1 MKSISPQQLVSQ
13 CNRLK
18 AERAATER
26 QWREIAAY
34 MRPQHLPGLIEAQ
47 GSARRSVLLLDS
59 TARLAVEGFAAG
71 IYGMMTNPASRWFA
85 LRLADEELNAFD
97 PVRDWLWDA
106 ETRLLASFG
115 PQASRFYAVLPELF
129 ADLACFGTAVFYSE
143 EIGRTGRFNDA
154 VRPLAE
160 CFIAENAGGE
170 VDTVFRRFTLDPA
183 QAVQLF
189 ADAVSARTR
198 KAALAG
204 SRDRV
209 AFLHA
214 VFPDAAPDAAHPFTS
229 VYVEEEAA
237 SIVSRDG
244 YFEMPYQVPRWTQGA
259 GEAYGRGIGDQV
271 LPDMRLLV
279 RMEETV
285 LRTAELMADP
295 PMAVPD
301 KGLARGAHV
310 RPGGISYGA
319 LDHDGGLRIKPIYTG
334 ANPSMALDLIEQRR
348 QSVRDAFQL
357 SLMQLVASPNM
368 TATEFMAR
376 HEEKL
381 RLLGPNL
388 GRIQSEFLS
397 PLIRRRFGLLMRA
410 GLLPPP
416 PPEIRGQDLT
426 IEYVSPLARA
436 QMAAEAQAVG
446 RLYDSIAPV
455 AALDPAVA
463 FNIDHDEAVQVMG
476 RGWAVP
482 ARIMRGIDQ
491 VRALRAAATPL
502 LQTTSNPELQS

>member
-1 MKSISPQQLVSQ
+1 MKSSAAQQLLAQ
-13 CNRLK
+13 CSRLR
-18 AERAATER
+18 AERAASER
-26 QWREIAAY
+26 SWREIAAY
-34 MRPQHLPGLIEAQ
+34 MRPQHLPGLMDQAE
-47 GSARRSVLLLDS
+47 GSKRSVLLLDA

-71 IYGMMTNPASRWFA
+71 LYGMMTNPASRWFA
-85 LRLADEELNAFD
+85 LGLDDPDLNGYD

-115 PQASRFYAVLPELF
+115 PQVSRFYAVLPGLY
-129 ADLACFGTAVFYSE
+129 ADLACFGTAIFYSD
-143 EIGRTGRFNDA
+143 EIGRTGRFNDT
-154 VRPLAE
+154 VRPLSE
-160 CFIAENAGGE
+160 CFIAENAHGE
-170 VDTVFRRFTLDPA
+170 VDTVFRRFTLTPA
-183 QAVQLF
+183 QAVELF
-189 ADAVSARTR
+189 ADALSPRTR
-198 KAALAG
+198 KAAAAG
-204 SRDRV
+204 SRDRI

-214 VFPDAAPDAAHPFTS
+214 VFPQTDAADPRPFAS
-229 VYVEEEAA
+229 VHIEEEAA
-237 SIVSRDG
+237 IIVARSG

-259 GEAYGRGIGDQV
+259 GEPYGRGIGDQV

-285 LRTAELMADP
+285 LRSAELMADP

-334 ANPSMALDLIEQRR
+334 ANPAMAVELIEQRR
-348 QSVRDAFQL
+348 RSVRDAFQL
-357 SLMQLVASPNM
+357 SLMQLTESPNM

-397 PLIRRRFGLLMRA
+397 PLIRRRVGMLQRA
-410 GLLPPP
+410 GLMPEP
-416 PPEIRGQDLT
+416 PPEIRGRELRID
-426 IEYVSPLARA
+426 YVSPLARA
-436 QMAAEAQAVG
+436 QMASEAQAVG
-446 RLYDSIAPV
+446 RLYDSIAPLTALAPEV
-455 AALDPAVA
+455 AD
-463 FNIDHDEAVQVMG
+463 NIDHDEAVQVLG

-482 ARIMRGIDQ
+482 ARIMRDINQ
-491 VRALRAAATPL
+491 VRATRAAAFVATAGG
-502 LQTTSNPELQS
+502 QT

>member
-1 MKSISPQQLVSQ
+1 MKSPAAQQLLAQ
-13 CNRLK
+13 CSRLRT
-18 AERAATER
+18 ERAASER
-26 QWREIAAY
+26 AWREIAAY
-34 MRPQHLPGLIEAQ
+34 MRPQHLPGLMDQAE
-47 GSARRSVLLLDS
+47 GSKRSVLLLDA

-71 IYGMMTNPASRWFA
+71 LYGMMTNPASRWFA
-85 LRLADEELNAFD
+85 VGLDDPDLNGYD

-115 PQASRFYAVLPELF
+115 PQVSRFYAVLPGLY
-129 ADLACFGTAVFYSE
+129 ADLACFGTAIFYSD
-143 EIGRTGRFNDA
+143 EIGRTGRFNDT
-154 VRPLAE
+154 VRPLSE
-160 CFIAENAGGE
+160 CFIAENAHGE
-170 VDTVFRRFTLDPA
+170 IDTVFRRFTLTPA
-183 QAVQLF
+183 QAVELF
-189 ADAVSARTR
+189 ADTLSPRTR
-198 KAALAG
+198 KAAAAG
-204 SRDRV
+204 SRDRI

-214 VFPDAAPDAAHPFTS
+214 VFPQTDAADPRPFAS
-229 VYVEEEAA
+229 VHIEEEAA
-237 SIVSRDG
+237 IIVARSG

-259 GEAYGRGIGDQV
+259 GEPYGRGIGDQV

-285 LRTAELMADP
+285 LRSAELMADP

-334 ANPSMALDLIEQRR
+334 ANPAMAVELIEQRR
-348 QSVRDAFQL
+348 RSVRDAFQL
-357 SLMQLVASPNM
+357 SLMQLTESPNM

-397 PLIRRRFGLLMRA
+397 PLIRRRVGMLQRA
-410 GLLPPP
+410 GLMPEP
-416 PPEIRGQDLT
+416 PPEIRGRELRID
-426 IEYVSPLARA
+426 YVSPLARA
-436 QMAAEAQAVG
+436 QMASEAQAVG
-446 RLYDSIAPV
+446 RLYDSIAPLTALAPEV
-455 AALDPAVA
+455 AD
-463 FNIDHDEAVQVMG
+463 NIDHDEAVQVLG

-482 ARIMRGIDQ
+482 ARIMRDINQ
-491 VRALRAAATPL
+491 VRATRAAAFVAAAGGQP
-502 LQTTSNPELQS
+502 

>member
-1 MKSISPQQLVSQ
+1 MTQEPTTSPSPRALVLQ
-13 CNRLK
+13 FNRLRD
-18 AERAATER
+18 ERAPTER

-34 MRPQHLPGLIEAQ
+34 MRPHGLPALMEA
-47 GSARRSVLLLDS
+47 STAPRRAVLLLDS
-59 TARLAVEGFAAG
+59 TARLAVESFAAG
-71 IYGMMTNPASRWFA
+71 IYGLMTNPANRWFA
-85 LRLADEELNAFD
+85 LKLADAALDSHD
-97 PVRDWLWDA
+97 PVRDWLYEA
-106 ETRLLASFG
+106 ETRLFASFG
-115 PQASRFYAVLPELF
+115 PEASRFYAVLPGLF
-129 ADLACFGTAVFYSE
+129 ADLACFGTAVFYSD
-143 EIGRTGRFNDA
+143 EIPGTGRFNDT

-160 CFIAENAGGE
+160 CFVAENAHGE
-170 VDTVFRRFTLDPA
+170 IDTVFRRFMLAPGE
-183 QAVQLF
+183 AVRLF
-189 ADAVSARTR
+189 GDRVSPRTR
-198 KAALAG
+198 RAAAAG
-204 SRDRV
+204 TRERV

-214 VFPDAAPDAAHPFTS
+214 VLPDPQVTGGKPFASFHVEEDAAHL
-229 VYVEEEAA
+229 VAA
-237 SIVSRDG
+237 GG

-259 GEAYGRGIGDQV
+259 GEPYGRGIGDQV

-279 RMEETV
+279 RMEETL
-285 LRTAELMADP
+285 LRAAELMADP

-319 LDHDGGLRIKPIYTG
+319 LDHDGSLRIKPIYTG

-357 SLMQLVASPNM
+357 SLMQVMASPNM

-397 PLIRRRFGLLMRA
+397 PLIRRRFGMLMRA
-410 GLLPPP
+410 GMLPEPP
-416 PPEIRGQDLT
+416 AGIRGQEMR

-491 VRALRAAATPL
+491 VRALRAAAAP
-502 LQTTSNPELQS
+502 